1 MAGQARE
8 ATDLRALKALVAV
21 LGVLIVLGTAL
32 VVGVVIH
39 RIYARTAE
47 PSNVA
52 GPAEP
57 STYLGPAEPSTYLGP
72 AEPSNVAGPAAV
84 SAMGAVA
91 PAVLG
96 KGEHVA
102 GMAAAGA
109 DVAVWVTG
117 PAGDRVL
124 LLDPRTG
131 AVTVALTAPK

>member
-57 STYLGPAEPSTYLGP
+57 STYLGPAEPS
-72 AEPSNVAGPAAV
+72 NVSGPAAV

-109 DVAVWVTG
+109 DVAVWVSG

>member
-1 MAGQARE
+1 
-8 ATDLRALKALVAV
+8 VAV

-47 PSNVA
+47 PSNV
-52 GPAEP
+52 
-57 STYLGPAEPSTYLGP
+57 SGP
-72 AEPSNVAGPAAV
+72 AEPSNVSGPAAV

-109 DVAVWVTG
+109 DVAVWVSG

>member
-1 MAGQARE
+1 
-8 ATDLRALKALVAV
+8 
-21 LGVLIVLGTAL
+21 
-32 VVGVVIH
+32 
-39 RIYARTAE
+39 
-47 PSNVA
+47 
-52 GPAEP
+52 
-57 STYLGPAEPSTYLGP
+57 
-72 AEPSNVAGPAAV
+72 
-84 SAMGAVA
+84 MGAVA

-109 DVAVWVTG
+109 DVAVWVSG